1 MPFVPVPNTV
11 EIEAVYSQDGQIMEN
26 TMYFQFPSAPTLA
39 QITAL
44 ADDVR
49 VAIHDNLLPL
59 LSTTI
64 QLLRVIGTLLDV
76 ADGLQFI
83 STTGLPAAGSDSSA
97 PVPSDVSF
105 AISLRTGRRGRSFRG
120 RNYLA
125 GLHRDSLGS
134 SINTITTAFAN
145 AAVAAYTDIAAAGSD
160 AGFVMG
166 VVSRFSG
173 FTIVAGKKVPT
184 PRVTGIFTPITT
196 IEVTDFTV
204 DSQRRRLPGRG
215 S

>member
-83 STTGLPAAGSDSSA
+83 STTGLPAAG
-97 PVPSDVSF
+97 
-105 AISLRTGRRGRSFRG
+105 
-120 RNYLA
+120 
-125 GLHRDSLGS
+125 
-134 SINTITTAFAN
+134 
-145 AAVAAYTDIAAAGSD
+145 
-160 AGFVMG
+160 
-166 VVSRFSG
+166 
-173 FTIVAGKKVPT
+173 
-184 PRVTGIFTPITT
+184 
-196 IEVTDFTV
+196 E
-204 DSQRRRLPGRG
+204 
-215 S
+215 